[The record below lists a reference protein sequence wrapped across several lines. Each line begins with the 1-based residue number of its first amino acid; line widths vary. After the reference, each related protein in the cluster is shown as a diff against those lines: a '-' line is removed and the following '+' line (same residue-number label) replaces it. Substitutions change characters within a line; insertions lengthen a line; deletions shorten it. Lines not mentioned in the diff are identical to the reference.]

1 VVGFSGTPPATRAVV
16 EACGPW
22 IASFGRVALAGVL
35 AGAILVARRERW
47 PTGAQWRRLAVVAA
61 GVVLGFPVLSAI
73 ALRQLSSAHAALLVG
88 VLPLVTALVG
98 RLRGGERPSPAF
110 WLAAT
115 GGFGAVAIFAL
126 ARGGGTFHAVDGVML
141 GAVASAAVG
150 YSEGAILAREMGGWR
165 VICWAL
171 VLVAPVIVACALAL
185 GRAAPPGRCAVA
197 GAPVVLGLGYLGLV
211 NMLLAFFAWY
221 RGLAEAGIAKA
232 SQLQLAQM
240 PLSLLW
246 SALLLGERIGARELL
261 TAAAVIGSLALVVRS
276 RVARVARAVSG
287 GRP

>member
-1 VVGFSGTPPATRAVV
+1 VV

-35 AGAILVARRERW
+35 AGVILAVRRERW

-61 GVVLGFPVLSAI
+61 GVVLGFPILSAI
-73 ALRQLSSAHAALLVG
+73 ALRQLASAHAALLLG
-88 VLPLVTALVG
+88 LLPLATALVG
-98 RLRGGERPSPAF
+98 RLRGGERPSTAF

-115 GGFGAVAIFAL
+115 GGFVAVALFAL
-126 ARGGGTFHAVDGVML
+126 ARGGGTFHAVDAVML

-150 YSEGAILAREMGGWR
+150 YSEGAILAREIGGWR

-171 VLVAPVIVACALAL
+171 VVGAPVIGAGALLL
-185 GRAAPPGRCAVA
+185 GRVEPPGGCAVA
-197 GAPVVLGLGYLGLV
+197 RAPVALGLGYLGLV
-211 NMLLAFFAWY
+211 SMLLAFFAWY

-232 SQLQLAQM
+232 SQLQLAQI

-246 SALLLGERIGARELL
+246 SALLLGERVGAREIL
-261 TAAAVIGSLALVVRS
+261 TAAAIIACLALVARS
-276 RVARVARAVSG
+276 RVARAAG
-287 GRP
+287 GGQS